1 MSNSSNPN
9 MNIVVDSTRQY
20 KSNLNSDNYRDL
32 FKVNTYV
39 EYENSTIK
47 PTNIVFLDFN
57 NEFLDINRAF
67 ILSQCI
73 IKEFQPRWTYRP
85 NYLSYDMYGSQLF
98 SYLLMYINDISSVL
112 DFKFDYV
119 KVPTT
124 GCIKDL
130 AISNQRLYSDRNT
143 IKDIKFA

>member
-9 MNIVVDSTRQY
+9 MNIVVDSARQY

-32 FKVNTYV
+32 FRITAYV
-39 EYENSTIK
+39 EYENSTIR

-57 NEFLDINRAF
+57 NEFLDTNRSF
-67 ILSQCI
+67 ILSQCV

-85 NYLSYDMYGSQLF
+85 NYLSYDMYGSQIF
-98 SYLLMYINDISSVL
+98 TYLLMYINDTSSVL

-130 AISNQRLYSDRNT
+130 AISNQRLYPDRNI